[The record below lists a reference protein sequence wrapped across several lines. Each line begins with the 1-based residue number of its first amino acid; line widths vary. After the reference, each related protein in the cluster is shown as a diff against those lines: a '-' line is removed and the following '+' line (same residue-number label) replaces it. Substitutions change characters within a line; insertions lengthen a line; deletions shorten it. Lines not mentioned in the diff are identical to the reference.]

1 MLIRRTGPPHRLGIE
16 GCAGLWDI
24 VVIFPLQSASARQ
37 SNIVGATLLDSGASG
52 DVGLLSLSSV
62 QSRLDGD

>member
-1 MLIRRTGPPHRLGIE
+1 MPIQRTNPPHKLGIE

-24 VVIFPLQSASARQ
+24 VVIVLSNRPFARQ
-37 SNIVGATLLDSGASG
+37 SHIVGATLLGSGALG
-52 DVGLLSLSSV
+52 DLGLLSLSSV

>member
-1 MLIRRTGPPHRLGIE
+1 LGIE
-16 GCAGLWDI
+16 GRAGLWDI
-24 VVIFPLQSASARQ
+24 VVIFLLQSASARQ
-37 SNIVGATLLDSGASG
+37 SDIVGAPLFDSGALG

>member
-1 MLIRRTGPPHRLGIE
+1 M
-16 GCAGLWDI
+16 
-24 VVIFPLQSASARQ
+24 VVIFLLQSASARQ
-37 SNIVGATLLDSGASG
+37 SDIVGATLIDSGASG

>member
-1 MLIRRTGPPHRLGIE
+1 MPIRRTGPPHKWGIE

-24 VVIFPLQSASARQ
+24 VVISLLQSASARQ
-37 SNIVGATLLDSGASG
+37 SNIVGATLIDSGAPG

>member
-1 MLIRRTGPPHRLGIE
+1 LGVE

-24 VVIFPLQSASARQ
+24 VVILLLQSASARQ
-37 SNIVGATLLDSGASG
+37 SHIVGATLLDSGALG

>member
-1 MLIRRTGPPHRLGIE
+1 LGIE

-24 VVIFPLQSASARQ
+24 VVIFLLQSASARQ
-37 SNIVGATLLDSGASG
+37 SDTVGATLLDSGALG

>member
-1 MLIRRTGPPHRLGIE
+1 MPIQRTNPPHKLGIE

-24 VVIFPLQSASARQ
+24 VVIVLLQSAFRPASH
-37 SNIVGATLLDSGASG
+37 IVGATLLGSGALG
-52 DVGLLSLSSV
+52 DLGLLSLSSV